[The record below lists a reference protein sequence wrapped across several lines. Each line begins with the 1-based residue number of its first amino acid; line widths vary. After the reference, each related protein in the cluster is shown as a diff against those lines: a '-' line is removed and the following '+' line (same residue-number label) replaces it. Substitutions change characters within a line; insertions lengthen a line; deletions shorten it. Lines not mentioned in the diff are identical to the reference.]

1 MRRFPKAAVAL
12 SALLLAGCPETESR
26 SDDARFLVPEVPG
39 ASSAAVG
46 GSPSQNGT
54 LPALI
59 ATLDRA
65 DRAVAVVNANLDADP
80 QEEQVAA
87 VQRRDDPAAPVR
99 LLVLDPEFPRGR
111 GARISWEG
119 TTLAASARAFSVAV
133 KDLVGDHGMQLVAM
147 GTSAGGRFTLDVFRR
162 AAADDLVFA
171 SVCRIMADEISIEE
185 TPRTEAYA
193 AGLKNGASWPITA
206 WVRDADSR
214 NPMDLVRVRW
224 TWRPSEDRYESEAP
238 EKVPGDQVGQD
249 QLRQLH
255 ADLRPEAFEQYV
267 AGLWTETPAPAA
279 GPALIVQ
286 FDPVARRI
294 AINDGRTLES
304 FVWRDTVRTLFDR
317 IVAVTENEAV
327 PSMHRTFSIRATGA
341 AAIAVSVRGDNEW
354 DARELVLARLAE
366 TGGAANGGATT
377 AVPPGD
383 WAGAGG
389 LQVRFDDGRALWT
402 EGGATRSASWVAFPL
417 GGRLILTVR
426 FLDGDR
432 QTRTWLASMKETRD
446 KAGVSRRLT
455 LAPVTLTAE
464 GWEETAGD
472 AIELAQSETIAKP

>member
-1 MRRFPKAAVAL
+1 MTGFPKAAAAL
-12 SALLLAGCPETESR
+12 SVLLLAGCPEPESR
-26 SDDARFLVPEVPG
+26 PGDARLVVPEVPG
-39 ASSAAVG
+39 APSASPG
-46 GSPSQNGT
+46 GTANQNGT

-59 ATLDRA
+59 ATLDRS

-80 QEEQVAA
+80 QVEQVAA
-87 VQRRDDPAAPVR
+87 VQRRDDPGAPVR

-119 TTLAASARAFSVAV
+119 ATLATSARAFSVAV
-133 KDLVGDHGMQLVAM
+133 KDLVGDHGTQLVAT
-147 GTSAGGRFTLDVFRR
+147 GTSAEGRFTLDVFRR

-171 SVCRIMADEISIEE
+171 PVCRIIADEITIEE
-185 TPRTEAYA
+185 APRTEAYA
-193 AGLKNGASWPITA
+193 AGLKNGASWPIVA
-206 WVRDADSR
+206 WVRDADSG

-224 TWRPSEDRYESEAP
+224 TWRPSEDRYEAEAP

-249 QLRQLH
+249 QLQQLY
-255 ADLRPEAFEQYV
+255 ADLRPEAFEQFV
-267 AGLWTETPAPAA
+267 AGLWTETPAPVKGA
-279 GPALIVQ
+279 ALIVQ

-294 AINDGRTLES
+294 AINDGQTLES
-304 FVWRDTVRTLFDR
+304 FSWRDTVRTLFDR

-341 AAIAVSVRGDNEW
+341 SAVAVSIRGDNEW
-354 DARELVLARLAE
+354 DALELVLARLADK
-366 TGGAANGGATT
+366 GAASNDSATA
-377 AVPPGD
+377 AVPAGD

-389 LQVRFDDGRALWT
+389 LQVRFEDGRALWT
-402 EGGATRSASWVAFPL
+402 EGGATRTAAWVAFTL

-426 FLDGDR
+426 FLDGDG
-432 QTRTWLASMKETRD
+432 QTRTWLAAVKETRD

-455 LAPVTLTAE
+455 LTPVSLTAE

-472 AIELAQSETIAKP
+472 AIELAQSEIAAKP